1 MIKELGRLFDVS
13 LYKNLAEKFAKD
25 AKDVVEKKKAL
36 VKREGQLSTQNLT
49 LMRS

>member
-1 MIKELGRLFDVS
+1 MY

-36 VKREGQLSTQNLT
+36 DQKREGQLSIKTLT